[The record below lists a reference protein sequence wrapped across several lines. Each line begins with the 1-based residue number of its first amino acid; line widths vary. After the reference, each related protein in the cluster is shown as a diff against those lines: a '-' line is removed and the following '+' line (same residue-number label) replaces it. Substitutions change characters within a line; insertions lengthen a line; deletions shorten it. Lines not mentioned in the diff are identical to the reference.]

1 MGDIIMKEASKVN
14 NYEELKKSNLSKE
27 KYFYKDKY
35 IIKLLTLYMVNND
48 NKSATELLNDII
60 NKKCE
65 LNENLDNLDLVNLLY
80 IAEFQN
86 LTDNLLKSYSEYNLF
101 KKSEIEDLKI
111 FSMYRDFIYK
121 KINTPSYVLKK
132 IKLKNFKLLD
142 SDLKLKINT
151 EFSNRIKG
159 INSEDKTPKLEEY
172 YLI

>member
-1 MGDIIMKEASKVN
+1 MREVSRVN
-14 NYEELKKSNLSKE
+14 NYEELKKNNISKE

-65 LNENLDNLDLVNLLY
+65 LNENPYNSELVNLLY
-80 IAEFQN
+80 IAELLN
-86 LTDNLLKSYSEYNLF
+86 LTENLLRSYPKYNLF
-101 KKSEIEDLKI
+101 EKSEMEDLKI
-111 FSMYRDFIYK
+111 FSIYRDFRYK
-121 KINTPSYVLKK
+121 KLNNPTYVLKK

-142 SDLKLKINT
+142 SDLRLKVNT

-159 INSEDKTPKLEEY
+159 VNPEEKAPKLEEY